1 MSQAERSEKQRSV
14 FITGCSVGVGHAAAL
29 LMHRN
34 GWRVFAGVR
43 KLEDGASLVSES
55 QGAITLVI

>member
-1 MSQAERSEKQRSV
+1 MRQKESSMPQAERPGKQRSV

-43 KLEDGASLVSES
+43 KPAAGLG
-55 QGAITLVI
+55 